1 MNVAS
6 AQRKNFLP
14 RRPRPTIRSC
24 SVALG
29 LVKLRADR
37 KIMRIFVP
45 KEVDPIETR
54 VPLLPDV
61 VSKLAGLGAKV
72 EVELGLGSGLNYSD
86 ADYERAGAT
95 ISCDRIGSLKE
106 ADLVLRVR
114 KPPSDEINSLKEG
127 CIHVSFLDPFNE
139 RELVERLASAH
150 VTAVSLEMIP
160 RITVTQKMDALS
172 SQRNLSG
179 YVAVVLAAAG
189 SDRIFPM
196 LITPSGTIKP
206 LRVFIIGVG
215 VAGLQ
220 AIATARRLGASVEAF
235 DTRPVVEEQVKS
247 LGARFIKVELG
258 ETGEAAGGYAKELS
272 PEQLQKQR
280 EEMARHVAQ
289 ADVVITA
296 AQVFGGRAP
305 VIVTAEMIGQMKP
318 GSVIVNTAI
327 ESGGNVECSKYNE
340 ETDVN
345 GVKIIAFANLP
356 GRVATHASEMFSNNL
371 GAFVDHFWDK
381 NTKGLR
387 LDLANPILRG
397 CVITHAGQVCHEVIQ
412 KAYVAE
418 TAQPE
423 SLQN

>member
-1 MNVAS
+1 
-6 AQRKNFLP
+6 
-14 RRPRPTIRSC
+14 
-24 SVALG
+24 
-29 LVKLRADR
+29 
-37 KIMRIFVP
+37 MRIFVP

-54 VPLLPDV
+54 VPLLPDIA
-61 VSKLAGLGAKV
+61 SKLAGLGAKV
-72 EVELGLGSGLNYSD
+72 QVELGLGSGLNYSD

-106 ADLVLRVR
+106 ADVVLRVR
-114 KPPSDEINSLKEG
+114 KPPWDEIDSLKEG

-139 RELVERLASAH
+139 RELVQRLARAH
-150 VTAVSLEMIP
+150 VTAVSMEMIP
-160 RITVTQKMDALS
+160 RIAVAQKMDALS
-172 SQRNLSG
+172 SQANLSG
-179 YVAVVLAAAG
+179 YVAVVLAAAV

-196 LITPSGTIKP
+196 LITPAGTIKP

-247 LGARFIKVELG
+247 LGAKFVKVDLG
-258 ETGEAAGGYAKELS
+258 ETGEAAGGYAKALT

-296 AQVFGGRAP
+296 AQVFGRKAP
-305 VIVTAEMIGQMKP
+305 VIVTAEMIRQMKP
-318 GSVIVNTAI
+318 GSVIVDTAI

-340 ETDVN
+340 ETNVN

-356 GRVATHASEMFSNNL
+356 GRVAAHASEMFSNNL
-371 GAFVDHFWDK
+371 GAFVDHFWDE
-381 NTKGLR
+381 NTKGFR
-387 LDLANPILRG
+387 LDLTNPILRG
-397 CVITHAGQVCHEVIQ
+397 CVITHAGRVCNEVIQ
-412 KAYVAE
+412 KAYAPE

-423 SLQN
+423 SLKSKIDYR